1 MKVMNSN
8 KSKLDHEN
16 DDQESFSAWPAEK
29 QLNAG
34 MNNAAHVDFKMNVP
48 NKNNSNENTGKGA
61 PKSAMIGMLDE
72 QKIIN

>member
-29 QLNAG
+29 
-34 MNNAAHVDFKMNVP
+34 
-48 NKNNSNENTGKGA
+48 
-61 PKSAMIGMLDE
+61 
-72 QKIIN
+72 